1 MPKKEAKIFDD
12 FRLKKEKEMTTDAA
26 FQKRRAKTQK
36 NFADVYSKAFYNFYP
51 SEMAETMKEQAET
64 MKEQAEVV
72 KEQAEVVK
80 EQAEAL
86 KEKEETVQKLIVYL
100 HFKEQKKPEVI
111 AALTEIPLD
120 VIKTAILEYNKKHN
134 LV

>member
-72 KEQAEVVK
+72 KEQAE
-80 EQAEAL
+80 AL